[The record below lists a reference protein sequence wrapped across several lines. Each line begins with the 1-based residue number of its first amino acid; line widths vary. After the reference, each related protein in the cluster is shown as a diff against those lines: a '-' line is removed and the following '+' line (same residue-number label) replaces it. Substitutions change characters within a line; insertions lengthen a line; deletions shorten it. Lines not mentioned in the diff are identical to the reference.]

1 MIPDFVGYDKDG
13 TLHLFEIKNGP
24 YAKLTYNQ
32 SLVVPK
38 LQQGAAF
45 IPYGKNAIRAGLPV
59 KIPYTGDYNFKFIQ
73 YK

>member
-1 MIPDFVGYDKDG
+1 MN
-13 TLHLFEIKNGP
+13 EP

-59 KIPYTGDYNFKFIQ
+59 KIPYTGDYNFKYIQ